1 MKYDKY
7 MAMSSC
13 TVFMPDNASGQIL
26 PHSSP
31 ARKKADEPVQER
43 SLTVHSFDR
52 SGKAVQISLIFFNVG
67 YCYFCANIN
76 EKLETRTRPDEGGA

>member
-31 ARKKADEPVQER
+31 ARKKTDEPVQER
-43 SLTVHSFDR
+43 CLTVHSFYRIRQGRTNIID
-52 SGKAVQISLIFFNVG
+52 FFQCRVLL
-67 YCYFCANIN
+67 F
-76 EKLETRTRPDEGGA
+76 LS